1 MKKKVDLLDDS
12 TALMVDHGIIVMME
26 SPSVPPISPIPKSF
40 GNSAISPWGTGND
53 FPQQIIEL
61 ASRSTELA
69 TLLEKKSLILHGR
82 KVIAVNEVWDN
93 ESKEYEDHPLDDDEI
108 NNFLSSR
115 MFKKYWTKAVLN
127 FHWFWNIF
135 PELRKNVAGDKI
147 VGLGIMDSSWCR
159 WGVMDNNGIIQ
170 KCYVSANWP
179 NAKISDDTTTT
190 LDVVDPYSPTVI
202 ADLKKAKNIKKI
214 VYPTSYPSPGKAYYQ
229 LAPWDGWRASGWPE
243 LSQMIPKSKVKLMT
257 HLLSAKFILEI
268 PTTYWSS
275 VHPDWAKKTR
285 DEQKE
290 IKTAKVKEVNDML
303 TGVENCGK
311 TILVEAG
318 FDNSGNP
325 IPSWK
330 IVPIE
335 DKLRDGNFL
344 EDSREASRHLRSAL
358 NLDSALI
365 GDDQG
370 KTLGGGGGSDKR
382 IAFNISAALMQ
393 PYREVLFEPIY
404 FIAEYNGWLD
414 RCPNLKF
421 KTVEIQLETLDKA
434 HQTSNTVV
442 N

>member
-1 MKKKVDLLDDS
+1 
-12 TALMVDHGIIVMME
+12 
-26 SPSVPPISPIPKSF
+26 
-40 GNSAISPWGTGND
+40 
-53 FPQQIIEL
+53 
-61 ASRSTELA
+61 
-69 TLLEKKSLILHGR
+69 
-82 KVIAVNEVWDN
+82 
-93 ESKEYEDHPLDDDEI
+93 
-108 NNFLSSR
+108 
-115 MFKKYWTKAVLN
+115 
-127 FHWFWNIF
+127 
-135 PELRKNVAGDKI
+135 
-147 VGLGIMDSSWCR
+147 
-159 WGVMDNNGIIQ
+159 
-170 KCYVSANWP
+170 
-179 NAKISDDTTTT
+179 
-190 LDVVDPYSPTVI
+190 
-202 ADLKKAKNIKKI
+202 
-214 VYPTSYPSPGKAYYQ
+214 
-229 LAPWDGWRASGWPE
+229 
-243 LSQMIPKSKVKLMT
+243 
-257 HLLSAKFILEI
+257 
-268 PTTYWSS
+268 
-275 VHPDWAKKTR
+275 
-285 DEQKE
+285 
-290 IKTAKVKEVNDML
+290 ML